1 MWDLKTPKEHS
12 EINWPLGRAAFV
24 KVIHDFFPCT
34 TCCGRVVIWCTFG
47 TKKTKHTFIEVHWK
61 KLFHLWQL
69 FIFWKLI
76 SFCVNSF
83 IVITTSSVLRIWV
96 FYMYLNKSLQ
106 YYLFNTCIKSKREF
120 GIVIF
125 YALTILE
132 RSINRQGSYLSR
144 TSGDMDFMITLEY
157 VLAYKLLYFYKHC

>member
-1 MWDLKTPKEHS
+1 MTLTLLFWFDLFEFKNFVGFGGYLKRPKGYF
-12 EINWPLGRAAFV
+12 EINWPLVRAAFV

-34 TCCGRVVIWCTFG
+34 TCGRVVIWFTFR

-61 KLFHLWQL
+61 KLFRSWQL

-83 IVITTSSVLRIWV
+83 IVMTKKELRIWV
-96 FYMYLNKSLQ
+96 VFKQISA

-120 GIVIF
+120 GIGICM
-125 YALTILE
+125 Y
-132 RSINRQGSYLSR
+132 
-144 TSGDMDFMITLEY
+144 FM
-157 VLAYKLLYFYKHC
+157 H